1 MYYALYRK
9 YRPLSFGDVLGQEAI
24 TTTLRRQVATG
35 QISHAYLFTGTR
47 GTGKTTCAKILA
59 RAVNC
64 LNPKEGDPCNECAI
78 CKGLLDG
85 TLYDVEEIDAASNNG
100 VENIRQIREE
110 VVYAPTAAR
119 YKVYIIDEV
128 HMLSAGA
135 FNALLK
141 TLEEPPSHAIF
152 ILATTEIH
160 KVPATILSR
169 CQRFDFLRIPKS
181 ILMEQFRDI
190 LKKEGKALE
199 ENALDLVAELAD
211 GSSRDGLSILDKV
224 IDLETFEQVES
235 VLGVI
240 PKQQIYQLLFA
251 AARQDTDAMY
261 RAVEDLYN
269 ASADLGRLCTDM
281 MSVMKDV
288 MIFRSAKNP
297 AALLEKSESDFNAL
311 TELSALYPT
320 ERILYSL
327 KVLQAT
333 VARLPFSSDKRTD
346 AEVCMLRLS
355 RPDLE
360 PKEEELAARLAT
372 VEQELREWKEKG
384 VATIQ
389 VSSPITATPP
399 VFAAPPVSQ
408 QPATA
413 PETKPTE
420 EKPQTAPSK
429 KPPVFEDP
437 FANPSVASA
446 GKYVEPEEYKPTA
459 SAKTTPPTVPKPP
472 KAPTDPSRIKAEQ
485 PVVPTAQSSGDN
497 AFQEGWQ
504 TLDAWRDIAHTVS
517 RTNRIL
523 GFLLESTPAVYQ
535 GRTILVLAEDK
546 EDYRE
551 IKSPDCM
558 DLIREAL
565 KENRKEGYQLRIEN
579 CSPDK
584 YIPNASID
592 QLKKENLFD
601 FGDYEDEEIPQY
613 DE

>member
-169 CQRFDFLRIPKS
+169 CQRFDFLRIPKCTL
-181 ILMEQFRDI
+181 IEQFRGI
-190 LKKEGKALE
+190 LQKEGKTLD

-211 GSSRDGLSILDKV
+211 GSSRDGLSILDKI

-251 AARQDTDAMY
+251 AARQDTDTMY

-281 MSVMKDV
+281 MSTMKDV

-297 AALLEKSESDFNAL
+297 AALLEKSESDLAAL
-311 TELSALYPT
+311 TELATLYPT

-327 KVLQAT
+327 KVLQST
-333 VARLPFSSDKRTD
+333 VSRLPFSSDKRTD

-384 VATIQ
+384 IATLQI
-389 VSSPITATPP
+389 SAPGTAAPST
-399 VFAAPPVSQ
+399 FAAPSVSQ
-408 QPATA
+408 L
-413 PETKPTE
+413 KPSAANEANPRE
-420 EKPQTAPSK
+420 ERPQRAPSK

-446 GKYVEPEEYKPTA
+446 GKYVEPEEYKPAA
-459 SAKTTPPTVPKPP
+459 SAKTTPPTVPARAQEKPP
-472 KAPTDPSRIKAEQ
+472 VPPSTQ
-485 PVVPTAQSSGDN
+485 LSSEN
-497 AFQEGWQ
+497 SFQEGWQ
-504 TLDAWRDIAHTVS
+504 MLDAWRDIAHTVS
-517 RTNRIL
+517 RTDRIL
-523 GFLLESTPAVYQ
+523 GFLLESIPAVYQ
-535 GRTILVLAEDK
+535 GRTILVLAQDK

-551 IKSPDCM
+551 IRTPECM